1 MYVVKLKRECPTCGV
16 QNETSIC
23 WSCGRDLR
31 KVVKK
36 RPKLYSPITIVEP
49 EKPAKEEFI
58 LCPCG
63 RKHSFTIK
71 ENKLVDYVEY
81 KLTNERPE

>member
-16 QNETSIC
+16 QNETTVC

-36 RPKLYSPITIVEP
+36 RPKLYSPITIVKQ
-49 EKPAKEEFI
+49 EKPAKEEYI

-63 RKHSFTIK
+63 RKHSFIIK
-71 ENKLVDYVEY
+71 ENKLEEY